1 MQEFFG
7 LPPDRRTKRMPQSLQ
22 APLPLAVH
30 PSRIALHCI
39 ASPCLQCSSL
49 ICSPQLW
56 NHTNFL
62 SYAAYFFLLPIPC
75 IIVLC
80 LGQKPPRT
88 NQSMTIGW
96 PAEPSVFR
104 LPSPMSR
111 VMILPPYPS
120 TVESRRSS
128 GLVPVV
134 FPRKGRSLFSC
145 TNSRFFGI
153 CSRTGALC

>member
-1 MQEFFG
+1 MPVMNINQESTSAYVQGFFG
-7 LPPDRRTKRMPQSLQ
+7 LAPDRQTKRMPRSLQ

-49 ICSPQLW
+49 ICSP
-56 NHTNFL
+56 NFGIL
-62 SYAAYFFLLPIPC
+62 PTSCLTWPCFFPVPISC
-75 IIVLC
+75 INVLC

-104 LPSPMSR
+104 LPSPINR
-111 VMILPPYPS
+111 VMILPPCTS
-120 TVESRRSS
+120 IVD
-128 GLVPVV
+128 LLDL
-134 FPRKGRSLFSC
+134 SL
-145 TNSRFFGI
+145 
-153 CSRTGALC
+153 